1 MQGITQPTPTHH
13 RGQKMLPPTRIK
25 KEGLFF
31 EKKAAESSSES
42 RGAKIGFRFL
52 FGFRFD
58 FLPAPIGGAS
68 LRGQKK
74 TRHGGRVVLVIV
86 ATIGGR
92 AVFVFPT
99 IAHGRQ
105 CRRVVLVVLLSG
117 RSRSGLGNTRTHTGA
132 RFPHLCDL

>member
-1 MQGITQPTPTHH
+1 MQGITQPTPKYTQ
-13 RGQKMLPPTRIK
+13 RQKMQTPTRIK
-25 KEGLFF
+25 KRASFF
-31 EKKAAESSSES
+31 GKKATESNSES

-58 FLPAPIGGAS
+58 FAPAPIGGAS
-68 LRGQKK
+68 LRGQKENPP
-74 TRHGGRVVLVIV
+74 RRAGRSVIV

-92 AVFVFPT
+92 SAFGFST

-105 CRRVVLVVLLSG
+105 CRRVVLVVFLSG

-132 RFPHLCDL
+132 GFPLLCDL